1 MLTKDIL
8 LYETGSG
15 GDFAIIS
22 NDIVLGDVLYQQF
35 YLAMF
40 GGNLMASTKQEY
52 LENEERFDYWGNS
65 LVWPTNKARQFNSET
80 ERVLQKAVINSSGR
94 MEIIKAVKSDLAYLE
109 SMINF
114 DVEVSLE
121 SLNRVSILIT
131 FTGKTNQQDKSLQFV
146 FDSSKNELIIEQVV

>member
-22 NDIVLGDVLYQQF
+22 NDLVLGDVLYQQF

-40 GGNLMASTKQEY
+40 GGNLIASTKQEY

-65 LVWPTNKARQFNSET
+65 LIWPTNKARQFNSET
-80 ERVLQKAVINSSGR
+80 ERVLQEIVLNSSGR
-94 MEIIKAVKSDLAYLE
+94 MRIIQAVKSDLAYLE
-109 SMINF
+109 NMINF